1 MNFVV
6 VLFYIFLQ
14 QPLTSDVFSLF
25 SQISNFYKRKK
36 NGVGFFLV
44 FGGWVFFF
52 FFFVV
57 VLFCCWFGLGFF
69 SFVLLKIGKSR

>member
-52 FFFVV
+52 FCGGV
-57 VLFCCWFGLGFF
+57 VLLLVWFGVFF
-69 SFVLLKIGKSR
+69 LCLVKNW

>member
-52 FFFVV
+52 FLWWCCFVV
-57 VLFCCWFGLGFF
+57 GLVWGFF
-69 SFVLLKIGKSR
+69 PLSC